1 MKWDYHVRVEVD
13 TNDGDYI
20 RNDYHFGTYD
30 DENEQD
36 VKSLAVKVLVY
47 NHFEV
52 EDGENTCSRTFF
64 YATDRTKRR
73 LKVCEKPDGSHESYI
88 TLGVADTVII
98 KDK

>member
-1 MKWDYHVRVEVD
+1 MATYKKKHIKIFQ
-13 TNDGDYI
+13 N
-20 RNDYHFGTYD
+20 GTVIFDKDCY
-30 DENEQD
+30 
-36 VKSLAVKVLVY
+36 VCV
-47 NHFEV
+47 
-52 EDGENTCSRTFF
+52 DGENTFSRTFF

>member
-1 MKWDYHVRVEVD
+1 MAIFDKDCYVCV
-13 TNDGDYI
+13 
-20 RNDYHFGTYD
+20 
-30 DENEQD
+30 
-36 VKSLAVKVLVY
+36 
-47 NHFEV
+47 
-52 EDGENTCSRTFF
+52 DGENTYNNTYF

>member
-1 MKWDYHVRVEVD
+1 MATYKKKHIKIFQNGIVIFDKDCYVCVD
-13 TNDGDYI
+13 
-20 RNDYHFGTYD
+20 
-30 DENEQD
+30 
-36 VKSLAVKVLVY
+36 
-47 NHFEV
+47 
-52 EDGENTCSRTFF
+52 TCSRTFF